1 MNTNLT
7 EIVFVLDRSGSM
19 AAIATEAIGGFN
31 GFVDAQRKAPG
42 EAKLSL
48 VLFDNEYTP
57 VHNSVKLADV
67 PPLTPTTYVPRGM
80 TALYDAV
87 CRTIVDVGKRLATT
101 AESDRPGKVIV
112 AILTD
117 GEENA
122 SKEFKLQQVSEM
134 IAHQTRKYNWN
145 FLFLGANIDAA
156 AVGASLS
163 IPVANTVQFEA
174 TQKGVES
181 VYRTMG
187 VNVTNMRSGA

>member
-1 MNTNLT
+1 MDTNLT
-7 EIVFVLDRSGSM
+7 EIVFILDRSGSM
-19 AAIATEAIGGFN
+19 ASIAREAIGGFN
-31 GFVDAQRKAPG
+31 GFVEAQRKEPG
-42 EAKLSL
+42 EAWLSL
-48 VLFDNEYTP
+48 VLFDHEYSP
-57 VHNSVKLADV
+57 VYKSVPLAQV
-67 PPLTPTTYVPRGM
+67 PPLDSLTYVPRGT

-87 CRTIVDVGKRLATT
+87 CRTITDVGQRLAATV
-101 AESDRPGKVIV
+101 ESERPGKVIL

-117 GEENA
+117 GQENA
-122 SKEFKLQQVSEM
+122 SKEFGLQQVSKM
-134 IAHQTRKYNWN
+134 IEHQTRKYNWN